1 MNSTSIELHN
11 IAVQKESRKIM
22 LGFAVGIV
30 LLVSVGLTGWYS
42 MTSLFKSLER
52 HETAGQ
58 LVLLL
63 DRARLY
69 ELIFTRDNTQESVD
83 KTKDLIRQEL
93 AIIRE
98 FHANNPDDHTQTADL
113 ERLVKA
119 YQKGF
124 EQNVKLTR
132 KSIEARNLMVI
143 AARKASSS
151 AEAIQG
157 LQEKYIEKDKA
168 SVKKFRKEMKD
179 IFDNAALSYDLVVR
193 AKNTRNYEKKYL
205 LSRNIRDLELASSE
219 IKRMLQITETLLERI
234 KNSQSLAYL
243 EKIRR
248 SLTQYLPAM
257 DDLKKHHDDNNRL
270 TLSHPSIV
278 KLDRMAF
285 DFTESAQALQRN
297 EKHLFD
303 NIQRSIS
310 DLQDLMERRL
320 DLSEEVGDLMKGVS
334 EARQSDRDYA
344 LARTPEA
351 RNVYEYRV
359 LNFLEASLLKAQKIT
374 SMLIEED
381 EKEVFKMVLPNIKAY
396 YDNFI
401 QVVSITK
408 EADKV
413 AKNMVNAA
421 RMTDKLLS
429 SVRET
434 RFNEMQE
441 ARGLSTYAAVGG
453 VVFIAAIILLAII
466 IRRSQT
472 ALLVLAE
479 NLQAARNEA
488 EHANQAKSD
497 FLANMSHEIRTP
509 MNAIIGLS
517 YLALQTDLSPKQRD
531 YIQKVHYSAESLL
544 GIINDI
550 LDFSKIEAG
559 KLEIE
564 KIPFDLHEVLNN
576 LAGIIGTKAAEKGIE
591 LIVDVQPDLVH
602 YLIGDPLHL
611 GQVLINLANN
621 AVKFTESGSVTIE
634 VRESENTT
642 SHKNRAKDKQSVM
655 LMFSVKDTG
664 IGLPKEQIAK
674 LFQSFSQADTSTTRK
689 YGGTGLG
696 LTISKK
702 LTQLMNG
709 DIGVE
714 SEPGKGSNFY
724 FTAVFEKGSEQP
736 VHETVPETLDGLN
749 VLVVDDNAITRNILS
764 NYLKS
769 FKFNVTTVHNGE
781 EAILQL
787 EKAGN
792 HYELILMDWRM
803 PGMDG
808 IETAKRIRANKKM
821 TV

>member
-1 MNSTSIELHN
+1 
-11 IAVQKESRKIM
+11 
-22 LGFAVGIV
+22 
-30 LLVSVGLTGWYS
+30 
-42 MTSLFKSLER
+42 
-52 HETAGQ
+52 
-58 LVLLL
+58 
-63 DRARLY
+63 
-69 ELIFTRDNTQESVD
+69 
-83 KTKDLIRQEL
+83 
-93 AIIRE
+93 
-98 FHANNPDDHTQTADL
+98 
-113 ERLVKA
+113 
-119 YQKGF
+119 
-124 EQNVKLTR
+124 
-132 KSIEARNLMVI
+132 
-143 AARKASSS
+143 
-151 AEAIQG
+151 
-157 LQEKYIEKDKA
+157 
-168 SVKKFRKEMKD
+168 
-179 IFDNAALSYDLVVR
+179 
-193 AKNTRNYEKKYL
+193 
-205 LSRNIRDLELASSE
+205 
-219 IKRMLQITETLLERI
+219 
-234 KNSQSLAYL
+234 
-243 EKIRR
+243 
-248 SLTQYLPAM
+248 
-257 DDLKKHHDDNNRL
+257 
-270 TLSHPSIV
+270 
-278 KLDRMAF
+278 
-285 DFTESAQALQRN
+285 
-297 EKHLFD
+297 
-303 NIQRSIS
+303 
-310 DLQDLMERRL
+310 
-320 DLSEEVGDLMKGVS
+320 
-334 EARQSDRDYA
+334 
-344 LARTPEA
+344 
-351 RNVYEYRV
+351 
-359 LNFLEASLLKAQKIT
+359 
-374 SMLIEED
+374 
-381 EKEVFKMVLPNIKAY
+381 
-396 YDNFI
+396 
-401 QVVSITK
+401 
-408 EADKV
+408 
-413 AKNMVNAA
+413 MVNAA
-421 RMTDKLLS
+421 LMTDKLLS

-479 NLQAARNEA
+479 NLQAARDEA

-808 IETAKRIRANKKM
+808 IETAKQIRANKKM

>member
-193 AKNTRNYEKKYL
+193 AKNTRNYEKNYL

-257 DDLKKHHDDNNRL
+257 DDLKKHHDENNRL

-334 EARQSDRDYA
+334 EARQSDRNYA

-359 LNFLEASLLKAQKIT
+359 LNFLEASLLKA
-374 SMLIEED
+374 
-381 EKEVFKMVLPNIKAY
+381 
-396 YDNFI
+396 
-401 QVVSITK
+401 
-408 EADKV
+408 
-413 AKNMVNAA
+413 
-421 RMTDKLLS
+421 
-429 SVRET
+429 
-434 RFNEMQE
+434 
-441 ARGLSTYAAVGG
+441 
-453 VVFIAAIILLAII
+453 
-466 IRRSQT
+466 
-472 ALLVLAE
+472 
-479 NLQAARNEA
+479 
-488 EHANQAKSD
+488 
-497 FLANMSHEIRTP
+497 
-509 MNAIIGLS
+509 
-517 YLALQTDLSPKQRD
+517 
-531 YIQKVHYSAESLL
+531 
-544 GIINDI
+544 
-550 LDFSKIEAG
+550 
-559 KLEIE
+559 
-564 KIPFDLHEVLNN
+564 
-576 LAGIIGTKAAEKGIE
+576 
-591 LIVDVQPDLVH
+591 
-602 YLIGDPLHL
+602 
-611 GQVLINLANN
+611 
-621 AVKFTESGSVTIE
+621 
-634 VRESENTT
+634 
-642 SHKNRAKDKQSVM
+642 
-655 LMFSVKDTG
+655 
-664 IGLPKEQIAK
+664 
-674 LFQSFSQADTSTTRK
+674 
-689 YGGTGLG
+689 
-696 LTISKK
+696 
-702 LTQLMNG
+702 
-709 DIGVE
+709 
-714 SEPGKGSNFY
+714 
-724 FTAVFEKGSEQP
+724 
-736 VHETVPETLDGLN
+736 
-749 VLVVDDNAITRNILS
+749 
-764 NYLKS
+764 
-769 FKFNVTTVHNGE
+769 
-781 EAILQL
+781 
-787 EKAGN
+787 
-792 HYELILMDWRM
+792 
-803 PGMDG
+803 
-808 IETAKRIRANKKM
+808 
-821 TV
+821 

>member
-736 VHETVPETLDGLN
+736 VHKTVPETLDGLN

>member
-193 AKNTRNYEKKYL
+193 AKNTRNYEKNYL

-736 VHETVPETLDGLN
+736 VHKTVPETLDGLN